1 MEGSV
6 PHASSRKRPPIWRG
20 VCPWDKSAS
29 TRQRRTSSQSNRRFF
44 GRRLAARA
52 ALPASSARYCP
63 SGPVWRAIS
72 RHTTEGLR
80 PIKWAIRVCD
90 KPASTPAM
98 IAARSSTPS
107 IRRHPMISLQTAS
120 PLHENC
126 LHPMT
131 LPSSRSSSRMR
142 LCKDSMNP
150 PSQGWPGRMNAWS
163 VSCSP
168 AQRPKAP
175 AMNSGPLS
183 ALSAWGAPWARPAKS
198 SISIT
203 SAAPMRRSTRKARC
217 WRVNSSIT
225 LQTLKTR
232 PFQSESNWK
241 SMAHTC
247 PGALASTR
255 RCRRGAVRGLWALRG
270 RTRSPSVRHKRRNV
284 SRPTTRP
291 SLLVRAQARL

>member
-6 PHASSRKRPPIWRG
+6 PHASSRKRPLIWRG
-20 VCPWDKSAS
+20 VCPSDKSEI
-29 TRQRRTSSQSNRRFF
+29 TRRRGTSSQSNRRFF

-80 PIKWAIRVCD
+80 PIKWAIRTWD

-131 LPSSRSSSRMR
+131 LPTTMHPWPCVITPQPERPARRSQDSISSTSASWVQVAPIRWKPSKPATGRGDHAGQLRQCSSR
-142 LCKDSMNP
+142 
-150 PSQGWPGRMNAWS
+150 
-163 VSCSP
+163 
-168 AQRPKAP
+168 
-175 AMNSGPLS
+175 
-183 ALSAWGAPWARPAKS
+183 
-198 SISIT
+198 
-203 SAAPMRRSTRKARC
+203 
-217 WRVNSSIT
+217 
-225 LQTLKTR
+225 
-232 PFQSESNWK
+232 
-241 SMAHTC
+241 
-247 PGALASTR
+247 
-255 RCRRGAVRGLWALRG
+255 
-270 RTRSPSVRHKRRNV
+270 
-284 SRPTTRP
+284 
-291 SLLVRAQARL
+291 